1 MSADEARIRTVVLD
15 YLSGIQDLSTV
26 RTKDVRNHVLET
38 LALPKDY
45 FGGDA
50 KEILLSV
57 ISNYQIPL
65 AVPKKSTPV
74 KATSARST
82 PVKAAPAAKT
92 TPSKQAPVQGERL
105 VTPQRSPHK
114 SYDGSSEEDSDEK
127 GSPTPKKAAKPAA
140 SPAAKKV
147 AKKNSMKRTF
157 DGEVDSSSDE
167 DIAKAIPRQRPAPTK
182 APRLSAAAASPKA
195 TPKTPKHP
203 KEPKTPNELKT
214 PKTPKTPKATT
225 PRTPRSQDDDV
236 PYDGEY
242 KTGRFTKFESDTI
255 REAAERYAAEQGIEI
270 TDLCTQYKKED
281 GGEKSKHLPFWREVK
296 ELLPHRK
303 KEV

>member
-1 MSADEARIRTVVLD
+1 MSGDDARIRSVVLD

-26 RTKDVRNHVLET
+26 KTKDVRNHVLNT

-65 AVPKKSTPV
+65 AAPKNLTPV

-82 PVKAAPAAKT
+82 PVKASLATKT
-92 TPSKQAPVQGERL
+92 TPRKETPVRAERL
-105 VTPQRSPHK
+105 ITPQKSPHK
-114 SYDGSSEEDSDEK
+114 SYDGSSEEDTDEK
-127 GSPTPKKAAKPAA
+127 GSPTLKKTAKPIASAA
-140 SPAAKKV
+140 AAKKV

-167 DIAKAIPRQRPAPTK
+167 EDTKAALRQRPMPTK
-182 APRLSAAAASPKA
+182 APRLSAAVKSPEAAQKAPKSPKA
-195 TPKTPKHP
+195 I
-203 KEPKTPNELKT
+203 
-214 PKTPKTPKATT
+214 KTPKATT
-225 PRTPRSQDDDV
+225 PRTPRTDESDAG
-236 PYDGEY
+236 YDGEY

-255 REAAERYAAEQGIEI
+255 REAAQRYAAEQGIEV

-303 KEV
+303 KEVRILR